1 MLFYDTVNIKDLFK
15 NNIVVSRQ
23 MNQISTKTQLKNE
36 PETQAPPKI
45 VPDCDK
51 ILSGEVNYI
60 I

>member
-15 NNIVVSRQ
+15 NNIVASKQ
-23 MNQISTKTQLKNE
+23 MNQIIANISLKNE

-45 VPDCDK
+45 VPDGDK